1 MLCLMNRCSGSFT
14 DVVAHLQ
21 MKWLNGDVVVAHLDF
36 FSSFGD
42 VVAHLKMKCLN
53 GDVVLAHLDIL
64 LLIRGSSGSFK
75 NEVAQFEMQWL
86 IEGCTVYTVYCT
98 L

>member
-1 MLCLMNRCSGSFT
+1 M
-14 DVVAHLQ
+14 
-21 MKWLNGDVVVAHLDF
+21 VAHLDF
-36 FSSFGD
+36 FSSFGE
-42 VVAHLKMKCLN
+42 VVAHLKMKWLN

-86 IEGCTVYTVYCT
+86 IEGCTLCIVHCRVVSRKGSAVAHREIWRFYYTV
-98 L
+98 